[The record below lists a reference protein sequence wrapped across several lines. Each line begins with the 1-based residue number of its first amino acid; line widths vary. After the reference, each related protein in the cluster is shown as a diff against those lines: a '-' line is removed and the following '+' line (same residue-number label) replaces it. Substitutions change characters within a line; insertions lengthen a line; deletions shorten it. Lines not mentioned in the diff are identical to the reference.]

1 MRRVCACLLCLCCL
15 MLWLPQAYGERAF
28 VDRLLDTPW
37 IDQTAKQYQT
47 KAYRYNKEPFKN
59 YGCGPASITN
69 ALLAA
74 CPLQDSES
82 AGPLLLEVM
91 NSLVYHR
98 RAKDARIDLQFLRRW
113 EVLAPEKYPLLSALL
128 TQDGTFLHADGT
140 PAGAEA
146 VWDWIREYTVSGEK
160 ALWIG
165 TMDSRRSLGDML
177 EILYR
182 LHEAGRDDA
191 VVTFGMLST
200 GTKGTYGPFRL
211 GSGHCA
217 SLAFHIGT
225 YFTEGSFYYLD
236 SFPRN
241 LPEESALNRKDKL
254 ENTYSLYVH
263 PNEKLRKTHTV
274 ERINREVLCLR
285 LNQDLLEQVQSSLAW
300 QTMKPRLEYYFSKF
314 QFYGNCMVIVSL
326 PATAESGNS

>member
-1 MRRVCACLLCLCCL
+1 MICAALFAPESIIWFAVSVLTALAGMEFSVLYCNKVEIGKARDLALFARLAGYLLGWAVVACLVVL
-15 MLWLPQAYGERAF
+15 AF
-28 VDRLLDTPW
+28 VPSC
-37 IDQTAKQYQT
+37 
-47 KAYRYNKEPFKN
+47 
-59 YGCGPASITN
+59 YG
-69 ALLAA
+69 
-74 CPLQDSES
+74 
-82 AGPLLLEVM
+82 
-91 NSLVYHR
+91 
-98 RAKDARIDLQFLRRW
+98 DA
-113 EVLAPEKYPLLSALL
+113 
-128 TQDGTFLHADGT
+128 TC
-140 PAGAEA
+140 
-146 VWDWIREYTVSGEK
+146 
-160 ALWIG
+160 
-165 TMDSRRSLGDML
+165 
-177 EILYR
+177 
-182 LHEAGRDDA
+182 
-191 VVTFGMLST
+191 
-200 GTKGTYGPFRL
+200 GPFRL
-211 GSGHCA
+211 GSGHFA